1 VSGAATLE
9 FDCDGHDDRPFA
21 VTVAAEPVPA
31 SADCPACG
39 RARVLHPEVRTD
51 GGGLLGCAACGHPE
65 LYRQKDFPRALGLAI
80 VIVAAILAPF
90 TWYLSLVAAALAD
103 CVLYFLG
110 ADRLVCYLCRARHRG
125 FAPDPRHPRFDRE
138 IEERLKFGQRAVMGK
153 PMRPGGTAGA
163 PEPEH

>member
-1 VSGAATLE
+1 MSSGATLD
-9 FDCDGHDDRPFA
+9 FDCDCTGERP
-21 VTVAAEPVPA
+21 VAMRVSGEPVPA
-31 SADCPACG
+31 SANCPACG
-39 RARVLHPEVRTD
+39 REHVLHPEVRTAD
-51 GGGLLGCAACGHPE
+51 GGLVGCAACGHPE
-65 LYRQKDFPRALGLAI
+65 LYRQKDFPRALGLVI

-90 TWYLSLVAAALAD
+90 TWYLSLVVAALAD
-103 CVLYFLG
+103 CLLYFVG